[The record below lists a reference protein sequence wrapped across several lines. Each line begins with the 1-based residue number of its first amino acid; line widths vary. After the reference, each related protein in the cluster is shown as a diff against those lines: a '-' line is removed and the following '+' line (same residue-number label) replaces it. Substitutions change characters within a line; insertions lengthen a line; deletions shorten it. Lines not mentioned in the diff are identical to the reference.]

1 MHTIARDT
9 NPPRVTLFL
18 YALKGFLIPRSIFA
32 SPFLHPPQKCL
43 FGGQRGRVLMGDGV
57 LEGGSVFKHL
67 LIQIHPF
74 RKHIWALCALCLL
87 LSLLII
93 LNSVLIISIQ
103 GSSPYRLGDP
113 TFVIFSE
120 VLAWLLIMVSV
131 LGVKL
136 TCMSN
141 KIVEANAEAHRRR
154 TGDDGTSLPPPL
166 PSVAIEVDGPD
177 FVGQRRPFSA
187 PQWVNA
193 YWGLSSDGIAAGE
206 NPFGL
211 PGVVEP
217 QPPFD
222 PFLFPPPP
230 PRYSSL
236 EGPRVASLGGTRLSP
251 PRPRGGR
258 VGDLCTQNT
267 DCQVI
272 SIGGFENNESS
283 LVRNVLLHWPVYL
296 FDQLRAD
303 LFLLLAKYFLPFCVA
318 EFFPIQTPAEEV
330 NPGDSGCVED
340 VQCEAVWPGAR
351 CARSGICKCPDHYVP
366 AKTRD
371 GTMCITVIETDESNG
386 GDGSTWCVYPD
397 GERDLPIAD
406 LYNCVPHPQVRPEY
420 FPEYAP
426 TVDGIC
432 CHSRGCRRGSAQFQR
447 PLRTSIP
454 DEFPVSNC
462 VRHSGSCA
470 PENIC
475 VQIGSLQNHAGGRT
489 FPLGALVSSRA
500 DTFDAGTQI
509 AGTVPTSRFY
519 YDAEQGRCTNFLYEG
534 GLGNFNNFV
543 TKQDCENFCSK
554 LVCEFGQPLR
564 VAEGQWQRC
573 ESGKR
578 GRIQIGANCTAPAS
592 DCPSTHGCDSSHRVC
607 CPTAQTICTQP
618 KRLGECTASASRYW
632 YNAVSELFVGNSNKI
647 APQGTRQCEL
657 FDFTGCQGNDNNF
670 EHLMECQMKCR
681 NIASEPRCPQGRA
694 HRDLFG
700 LFTRCSMAEGCPPNH
715 ECHSDGQTF
724 GCCPMRAWICSLGGD
739 RGTQCGA
746 GRSFRFFFNADKQ
759 SCESF
764 QYEGCDGNGNN
775 FQSLESCQEYC
786 GVGGCPNGGQPL
798 RELVNNQFL
807 SCSESQPCPND
818 DSHECV
824 PVNANGLI
832 AHRCCPTKAHICSQ
846 PPQVGTAC
854 RKASLTRWY
863 FNIVTRECGKFG
875 FGGCNGNLNN
885 FESREQCFKFCS
897 SAACAPGEIAYRG
910 EGAEG
915 DETSLISASASLL
928 SPRLFD
934 VVQCDPHVSQSHCPR
949 DFRCVRDELG
959 HRHVCCGSPP
969 SDVCAEGEKAFW
981 NGRDEMVRECQA
993 NVAGSCPADYLC
1005 RFSVAHN
1012 KYFCCAPRNGNVC
1025 PDGRALFRASK
1036 TLQPLR
1042 CIFGSKMSVV
1052 EQCPEGFS
1060 CQSRVPDDLQGN
1072 CCSIDEICRG
1082 GMPFLPDDRT
1092 QMPKSCVPGAFS
1104 ACPSAFHCEKS
1115 HKSAIRSSGI
1125 CCKRRQMNGKDGQP
1139 DGCPPGESVL
1149 FREFVVVQC
1158 DPFNTQDKSCP
1169 ARFTCQFA
1177 SIHQRYQCC
1186 AKTSVDGGGKGKMP
1200 PTAFA
1205 SAVPRWD
1212 ADEQRHNGCPGGQI
1226 AALDPKVRSVRLCTV
1241 SAPTSCPQGFSCQ
1254 FSEQNAQ
1261 FQCCAHKA
1269 GCPGQ
1274 SVAFVNSSGTPRKC
1288 SFYTPQ
1294 PMQCPVGFACREI
1307 SLGVEICC
1315 TVGDVGGESDQTSA
1329 AGDSHRQ
1336 MATST
1341 KKPMARHSVG
1351 KGGKRPGENG
1361 SKQRTCRLNEMREDG
1376 QCRPRKLGD
1385 ACSVSEDCPRT
1396 SECIENV
1403 CKCAPGASPTGE
1415 VNCKLEKDTHGE
1427 GHRRGGKKSKV
1438 RGERQS
1444 RIGQS
1449 CRTSKQCEWNGAKCV
1464 LGLCQCAGGTAA
1476 FRNGCQSLVCG
1487 GDHFR
1492 LPQLGPLGSV
1502 VQCAEPAV
1510 PLARCLWPHSCVFS
1524 RSLHAYICCRTA
1536 TARVGTSVTGMLTVK
1551 PPERRK
1557 ETNAQHSGREK
1568 RERRCSDGSRPLLLP
1583 GTQRPVQCELSLRRC
1598 PANFHCWR
1606 RLCCRRRQ
1614 LRLNVRQLPAVSAW
1628 RIFAQPLADSDRTF
1642 PLFLDFGQ

>member
-1 MHTIARDT
+1 MNGHFQTAIIFPAA
-9 NPPRVTLFL
+9 VIL
-18 YALKGFLIPRSIFA
+18 ASIF
-32 SPFLHPPQKCL
+32 
-43 FGGQRGRVLMGDGV
+43 
-57 LEGGSVFKHL
+57 
-67 LIQIHPF
+67 
-74 RKHIWALCALCLL
+74 
-87 LSLLII
+87 
-93 LNSVLIISIQ
+93 
-103 GSSPYRLGDP
+103 
-113 TFVIFSE
+113 
-120 VLAWLLIMVSV
+120 
-131 LGVKL
+131 
-136 TCMSN
+136 TCF
-141 KIVEANAEAHRRR
+141 AY
-154 TGDDGTSLPPPL
+154 
-166 PSVAIEVDGPD
+166 EVDECNLKRQKRSG
-177 FVGQRRPFSA
+177 
-187 PQWVNA
+187 
-193 YWGLSSDGIAAGE
+193 
-206 NPFGL
+206 
-211 PGVVEP
+211 
-217 QPPFD
+217 
-222 PFLFPPPP
+222 
-230 PRYSSL
+230 
-236 EGPRVASLGGTRLSP
+236 
-251 PRPRGGR
+251 GGR

-267 DCQVI
+267 DCQSGMYC
-272 SIGGFENNESS
+272 SIGQCICLTNYVPISS
-283 LVRNVLLHWPVYL
+283 FCWP
-296 FDQLRAD
+296 
-303 LFLLLAKYFLPFCVA
+303 K
-318 EFFPIQTPAEEV
+318 V

-351 CARSGICKCPDHYVP
+351 CTRSGICECPDHYVP

-371 GTMCITVIETDESNG
+371 GTMCITGGAPPACPLPEPNNPEAPSPATLLANPSTHPLAHDSYMPVLCSSSSVETDESNG

-426 TVDGIC
+426 TVNGIC
-432 CHSRGCRRGSAQFQR
+432 CHSRAFVCVQPMEQGEEPSVPRWWYNSVTGTCSQFLWDSAQFEGVSPNNFRTMEHCESFCRDSCRRGSVQFQR

-475 VQIGSLQNHAGGRT
+475 VQIGSLQKCCPTVAHLCSHTGGRT
-489 FPLGALVSSRA
+489 FPLGALVSSSA
-500 DTFDAGTQI
+500 DAFDAGTQI

-519 YDAEQGRCTNFLYEG
+519 YDVEQGRCTNFLYEG

-573 ESGKR
+573 ES
-578 GRIQIGANCTAPAS
+578 AS
-592 DCPSTHGCDSSHRVC
+592 DCPSTHGCDSAHRVC

-618 KRLGECTASASRYW
+618 KRLGECTGSASRYW
-632 YNAVSELFVGNSNKI
+632 YNS
-647 APQGTRQCEL
+647 GTRQCEL

-700 LFTRCSMAEGCPPNH
+700 LFTRCSVAEGCPPNH

-786 GVGGCPNGGQPL
+786 GVGGCHNGGQPL
-798 RELVNNQFL
+798 RELMNNQFL
-807 SCSESQPCPND
+807 SCSESQPCPKD

-824 PVNANGLI
+824 PVSANGLI

-854 RKASLTRWY
+854 RKASLSRWY

-897 SAACAPGEIAYRG
+897 SAACAPGEIVYRG
-910 EGAEG
+910 EGEEG
-915 DETSLISASASLL
+915 GEMSASASLL
-928 SPRLFD
+928 SPRPFA

-981 NGRDEMVRECQA
+981 NGRDETVRECQA

-1012 KYFCCAPRNGNVC
+1012 KYFCCAPRNGTVC
-1025 PDGRALFRASK
+1025 PDGRALFRAPK
-1036 TLQPLR
+1036 TLHPLR
-1042 CIFGSKMSVV
+1042 CIFGSKVSVV

-1060 CQSRVPDDLQGN
+1060 CQSRVPDDLQGH

-1115 HKSAIRSSGI
+1115 HTSAIRSGGI

-1158 DPFNTQDKSCP
+1158 DPFNTQYKSCP

-1186 AKTSVDGGGKGKMP
+1186 AKRTLDGGGKGTM
-1200 PTAFA
+1200 PTAFS
-1205 SAVPRWD
+1205 SAFPRWD

-1226 AALDPKVRSVRLCTV
+1226 AALDPK
-1241 SAPTSCPQGFSCQ
+1241 GFSCQ
-1254 FSEQNAQ
+1254 FSEQNGQ

-1294 PMQCPVGFACREI
+1294 PMQCPEGFACREI
-1307 SLGVEICC
+1307 SLGDEICC

-1329 AGDSHRQ
+1329 AGDSHRP

-1351 KGGKRPGENG
+1351 KGGKRSGQNG

-1385 ACSVSEDCPRT
+1385 ACAVSENCPRT

-1403 CKCAPGASPTGE
+1403 CKCALGTRPTGE
-1415 VNCKLEKDTHGE
+1415 VNCELEKDTHGE
-1427 GHRRGGKKSKV
+1427 EHGRGGKKSKV
-1438 RGERQS
+1438 RGERQL

-1476 FRNGCQSLVCG
+1476 FRNRCQRSVCG

-1510 PLARCLWPHSCVFS
+1510 PSARCLWPNSCEFS

-1536 TARVGTSVTGMLTVK
+1536 TARVGTSVTGKLTVK
-1551 PPERRK
+1551 PPERRT
-1557 ETNAQHSGREK
+1557 ETNAQHSGRGK
-1568 RERRCSDGSRPLLLP
+1568 RERRCSDASRPLLLR
-1583 GTQRPVQCELSLRRC
+1583 GTQRPVQCEMSLRRC

-1628 RIFAQPLADSDRTF
+1628 RVFAQPLADSDRTF